1 MGTHPIFE
9 SDFDCLTE
17 LSKFRNMTTAV
28 DVSISQDGGVM
39 KTRVNRGE
47 GEVTPDYGS
56 EVTVHYTGTLTDGT
70 QFDSSRG
77 RGEFTFTLGEGQVIK
92 GWDEGVKTMK
102 KNERAK
108 FTLAPEYAYGE
119 NGSPPKIGQNQTLIF
134 DIELL
139 SWKAQDISEQ
149 GDRRLT
155 KSVVKKGQE
164 SWIKVAD
171 GSECTVTVKMVKD
184 ITLSVIHDYGQVK
197 FEVGE
202 AEMYNLP
209 AGLNQAVKKMQRGEI
224 SRIGCAHDLALGE
237 HVWEKLKLKKQ
248 SDVLYEVQLKN
259 YEKVQEAWEMN
270 DEEKINQATIYKD
283 KGTKRFKEQQFKIAC
298 GHYARVVEL
307 LTNQEANVKT
317 DEGKKV
323 KEQFDAL
330 KLAANLNMA
339 LVYTKYDENYSAI
352 NAATDAIGI
361 DANNEKA
368 HFRRGDARIATRDYE
383 KARDDF
389 KRVIEINP
397 ENKLAAKKLKQ
408 LADQI
413 KKEKEAE
420 RKRFEGK
427 LFG

>member
-1 MGTHPIFE
+1 M
-9 SDFDCLTE
+9 
-17 LSKFRNMTTAV
+17 K
-28 DVSISQDGGVM
+28 SIIVHGD
-39 KTRVNRGE
+39 
-47 GEVTPDYGS
+47 GEVMPDYGS
-56 EVTVHYTGTLTDGT
+56 EVTVHYTGILTDGT

-102 KNERAK
+102 KNERSK

-134 DIELL
+134 DIELI

-164 SWIKVAD
+164 SWVKVAD
-171 GSECTVTVKMVKD
+171 GSECTVTVKIVKD
-184 ITLSVIHDYGQVK
+184 ITLDVVHDYGTVK

-202 AEMYNLP
+202 AEMYDLP
-209 AGLNQAVKKMQRGEI
+209 AGLNQAVKKMQRNEI
-224 SRIGCAHDLALGE
+224 SRIGCAHDLALTDK
-237 HVWEKLKLKKQ
+237 VFEKLKIKPQTDILF
-248 SDVLYEVQLKN
+248 EVQLKN
-259 YEKVQEAWEMN
+259 YEKVQESWEMN
-270 DEEKINQATIYKD
+270 DEEKINQANICKE

-298 GHYARVVEL
+298 GHYSRVIEL
-307 LTNQEANVKT
+307 LTNQETNAKT
-317 DEGKKV
+317 EEGQKI

-339 LVYTKYDENYSAI
+339 LVYTKFGENYQAI
-352 NAATDAIGI
+352 NAATDALNI
-361 DANNEKA
+361 DSNNEKA
-368 HFRRGDARIATRDYE
+368 YFRRGDARIATKDYE
-383 KARDDF
+383 QARDDF
-389 KRVIEINP
+389 KRVIEINKD
-397 ENKLAAKKLKQ
+397 NKLAAKKMKQ

-413 KKEKEAE
+413 KKEKDAE
-420 RKRFEGK
+420 RKRFQGK